1 MLLETLLIAAARV
14 GAFAAGTGLVL
25 LVCRVKKTSVRLFTC
40 VALIY
45 VGLSMPFLAW
55 LAHPIA
61 IPIPF
66 VWSAEHSQFVN
77 SSADSAS
84 YRAQSAQAAK
94 VETRNA
100 KSASV
105 GERANSSTVSGA
117 ESKPVSKLRWILFAV
132 GLYFSVVLLLLLRLA
147 VGLRLS
153 DRLVRSSVPIRD
165 LRLHHRLSYPAHAS
179 RHLVRESSLVSVP
192 VTTGIIA
199 PNILLPS
206 TWREWDDTALDAVL
220 THELSHVKR
229 HDSLSQFSSLVHRA
243 IFWFSPFSW
252 WLHHQIVE
260 LAEQA
265 SDEEALSA
273 GAERN
278 EYARTLLRFFGE
290 IQAVPH
296 RVYWHGVAMA
306 SPGKGE
312 RRLQKILAWKAT
324 RAMSVKKS
332 IVISLVALAIPAVY
346 VAAAAHPV
354 AANQAQISTTH
365 TDQASP
371 VARSSTAPAPPA
383 APALPPAPANGGV
396 SNSGPA
402 PVEPGAPAAPVK
414 PGSPAAPVSPVSSE
428 QEEQNGFSYGYGF
441 DEGQRFVIVS
451 GKSEAF
457 TMSGSSE
464 DAQHVERLRKRIP
477 GDFIWFQ
484 RDEKSYIIRDQATI
498 DRARQLWAPQEE
510 LGKKQEELG
519 KQQEAL
525 GKQQQELGSRMQ
537 QLRVKAPD
545 ITAELDKLKA
555 ELQQLGPNAT
565 VEQVGKLQAEIGEL
579 QAKVGEAQANAGEEQ
594 AKLGEQMGALGARQ
608 GKLGE
613 QQGELGRQQAE
624 LAQRANRGMRELLDE
639 AIKKGLAQPEP
650 PEPGSASL

>member
-1 MLLETLLIAAARV
+1 M
-14 GAFAAGTGLVL
+14 
-25 LVCRVKKTSVRLFTC
+25 
-40 VALIY
+40 
-45 VGLSMPFLAW
+45 
-55 LAHPIA
+55 
-61 IPIPF
+61 
-66 VWSAEHSQFVN
+66 
-77 SSADSAS
+77 
-84 YRAQSAQAAK
+84 
-94 VETRNA
+94 
-100 KSASV
+100 
-105 GERANSSTVSGA
+105 
-117 ESKPVSKLRWILFAV
+117 
-132 GLYFSVVLLLLLRLA
+132 
-147 VGLRLS
+147 
-153 DRLVRSSVPIRD
+153 
-165 LRLHHRLSYPAHAS
+165 
-179 RHLVRESSLVSVP
+179 RESSLVSVP

-199 PNILLPS
+199 PKILLPS
-206 TWREWDDTALDAVL
+206 TWREWDDAALDAVL
-220 THELSHVKR
+220 THELSHMKR
-229 HDSLSQFSSLVHRA
+229 HDSLSQFASLVHRA
-243 IFWFSPFSW
+243 IFWFSPFAW

-273 GAERN
+273 GAERAQ
-278 EYARTLLRFFGE
+278 YARTLLGFFGHL
-290 IQAVPH
+290 QTVPH
-296 RVYWHGVAMA
+296 RVYWQGVAMA
-306 SPGKGE
+306 STGKKAE
-312 RRLQKILAWKAT
+312 RRLQKILAWEGT
-324 RAMSVKKS
+324 RAMSLKKS
-332 IVISLVALAIPAVY
+332 VVITLIALAIPAVY
-346 VAAAAHPV
+346 VCAAAHPV
-354 AANQAQISTTH
+354 AGNQGSQSH
-365 TDQASP
+365 SMQPDQASP
-371 VARSSTAPAPPA
+371 AAANPVLPTPPA
-383 APALPPAPANGGV
+383 AEPRAPAVPAAGRGV

-402 PVEPGAPAAPVK
+402 PAEPGGPAAPVL
-414 PGSPAAPVSPVSSE
+414 PGEPAAPTPPVSSA
-428 QEEQNGFSYGYGF
+428 QQEQNGFSYGYGF

-457 TMSGSSE
+457 TMSGNSE
-464 DAQHVERLRKRIP
+464 DARHVERLRKRIP

-484 RDEKSYIIRDQATI
+484 CDEKSYIIRDQATI